1 MLYDKD
7 PAALGETAA
16 EDARGKL
23 FAQRAKRPR
32 PSLDDKI
39 LTSWNGLAIA
49 GLSRAFGA
57 TGNAIC
63 LELAA
68 DAASFVRREL
78 SSPDGKTLWRRWRD
92 GERAV
97 NGMADDYA
105 YMAYGLLALY
115 EGTFDPKHLSWTT
128 DLVME
133 AIRRFAADGG
143 GLYQTGQNDGVE
155 LFTRSI
161 ENHDGVEPAPSSV
174 LADVCLRLY
183 DLTGDERFSRY
194 ANETFERFGSSLSTR
209 PLAMPF
215 LWPLGTERREGGDA
229 DYRRHGSGGKELVGV
244 AREGMRPGLVFAAY
258 KRADR
263 AALSKMIPVARE
275 IGDAPRA
282 RAYICVGRACGL
294 PTEKPEELRQ
304 RMNQS

>member
-1 MLYDKD
+1 
-7 PAALGETAA
+7 
-16 EDARGKL
+16 
-23 FAQRAKRPR
+23 
-32 PSLDDKI
+32 
-39 LTSWNGLAIA
+39 
-49 GLSRAFGA
+49 
-57 TGNAIC
+57 
-63 LELAA
+63 
-68 DAASFVRREL
+68 
-78 SSPDGKTLWRRWRD
+78 
-92 GERAV
+92 
-97 NGMADDYA
+97 
-105 YMAYGLLALY
+105 
-115 EGTFDPKHLSWTT
+115 
-128 DLVME
+128 ME

-215 LWPLGTERREGGDA
+215 LLAAWDRAIGKTATLIIA
-229 DYRRHGSGGKELVGV
+229 DMDLPGGKELVGV